1 MASASYDRLRD
12 LELEVD
18 GYTLDRRELE
28 VSTGFRRI
36 THTVCLGGDGER
48 GQGEDITYEPEDQE
62 TMPADLQLAG
72 RWTVD
77 SFSRHIGEYVLFPTE
92 PIQQGSHDYRR
103 WAFESA
109 ALDLALRQAGTNLGT
124 ALGREYKPVRFVVS
138 TRVDIEPWLALY
150 PELEFKLDPSSDW
163 DDDRMAAVAAT
174 GRVRALDFKAYYVG
188 TVVDTEPDPVL
199 YRRVAETFPDAI
211 LEDVACTDETIA
223 ALRGFEHRLSWDA
236 PIHSLADIDALGLE
250 PRYINIKPS
259 RFGSVERLF
268 DAIDA
273 CLERGITLY
282 GGGQFELGPGRAQI
296 QALASL
302 FYHDAPN
309 DVAPGEFNAPEPH
322 PGLPASPLMPSKAPK
337 GLGF

>member
-1 MASASYDRLRD
+1 VASASYDRLRD

-18 GYTLDRRELE
+18 GYTLERRELE
-28 VSTGFRRI
+28 VSSGFKRI
-36 THTVCLGGDGER
+36 THTVCLEGRGEI
-48 GQGEDITYEPEDQE
+48 GQGEDITYEAEDQE
-62 TMPADLQLAG
+62 TMPADLPLG
-72 RWTVD
+72 GGWTID
-77 SFSRHIGEYVLFPTE
+77 TFSRHMGKHVLFPTA
-92 PIQQGSHDYRR
+92 PVQHGSHDYRR

-109 ALDLALRQAGTNLGT
+109 ALDLALRQSGTNLGT
-124 ALGREYKPVRFVVS
+124 ALGRTYRPVRFVVS
-138 TRVDIEPWLALY
+138 TRLDIESWLELY

-163 DDDRMAAVAAT
+163 DTEKMAAVAAT
-174 GRVRALDFKAYYVG
+174 DRVRALDFKAYYVG

-211 LEDVACTDETIA
+211 LEDVACTDESIA
-223 ALRGFEHRLSWDA
+223 ALSGFEDRLSWDA

-268 DAIDA
+268 EAIDA
-273 CLERGITLY
+273 CFERGISLY
-282 GGGQFELGPGRAQI
+282 GGGQFELGPGRPQI

-302 FYHDAPN
+302 FYPDAPN
-309 DVAPGEFNAPEPH
+309 DVAPGEYNARQPR
-322 PGLPASPLMPSKAPK
+322 PGLPDSPLTPSKAPV

>member
-1 MASASYDRLRD
+1 MGSTTYDRLRD
-12 LELEVD
+12 LELEID
-18 GYTLDRRELE
+18 GYEIERRELE
-28 VSTGFRRI
+28 VSSGFERI
-36 THTVCLGGDGER
+36 THTVCLEGVGER
-48 GQGEDITYEPEDQE
+48 GQGEDITYEAQDQE
-62 TMPADLQLAG
+62 TMPTDLQLAG

-77 SFSRHIGEYVLFPTE
+77 SFSRHMDEHVLFPTA
-92 PIQQGSHDYRR
+92 PVQHGSHDYRR

-109 ALDLALRQAGTNLGT
+109 ALDLALRQSGTNLGAT
-124 ALGREYKPVRFVVS
+124 LGREYKPVRFVVS
-138 TRVDIEPWLALY
+138 TRLDIESWLKVC

-163 DDDRMAAVAAT
+163 DDEQMASVAAT
-174 GRVRALDFKAYYVG
+174 DRVRTLDFKAYYKG

-223 ALRGFEHRLSWDA
+223 ALRGFEDRLSWDA
-236 PIHSLADIDALGLE
+236 PIHSLADIDGLGLE

-259 RFGSVERLF
+259 RFGSVEGLF
-268 DAIDA
+268 ETIDA
-273 CLERGITLY
+273 CLERGIAMY
-282 GGGQFELGPGRAQI
+282 GGGQFELGPGRLQI

-309 DVAPGEFNAPEPH
+309 DVAPGEYNAPDPQ
-322 PGLPASPLMPSKAPK
+322 PDLPRSPLAPPKAPL